1 LTRFAS
7 SHSPEVKMRSA
18 LIIIAVLVVLLGG
31 TFLGITALLLLP
43 FAGGILLVAALIWV
57 LQRRARGKRPIP

>member
-1 LTRFAS
+1 
-7 SHSPEVKMRSA
+7 MRSA